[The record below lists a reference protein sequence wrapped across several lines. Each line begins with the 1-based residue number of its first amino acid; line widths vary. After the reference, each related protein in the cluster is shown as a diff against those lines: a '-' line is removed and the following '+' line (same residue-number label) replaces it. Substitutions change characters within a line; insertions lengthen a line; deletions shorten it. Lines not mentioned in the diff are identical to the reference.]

1 MIINSGGE
9 KPVILFVLIFLFF
22 VGAGWGQS
30 LQDIQ
35 NVKVD
40 ELSDAQIEQLIRRA
54 ESSGMNVQQLEA
66 MARERGMPAVEVSKL
81 RQRINSLRSRGA
93 GSGGQVQGR
102 NTQRQVT
109 GLEYE
114 PDLFDSLRKSD
125 PYFDLSPKQKKIFG
139 FTLFH
144 NRDLDFSPNLNLP
157 TPAQYVLGGGDQL
170 LIDIYGASQQSYD
183 LTVTPE
189 GRIFIPNVGPIN
201 IGGSTV
207 EAAESRISAEL
218 QRIYSGMDGIN
229 PNTFMQLRVGNIR
242 SINVT
247 LAGELRQPGTYTLP
261 SFVSV
266 FNALFMAG
274 GPNEDASFRNIQV
287 YRGSKLVGE
296 VDVYDFLI
304 SGNQEGNIILQ
315 DNDMVIVPPVQNR
328 VEVEGP
334 LRRPG
339 LFEVKGS
346 ENIDDLIRFAGGFK
360 SNAFEGMITVKR
372 TTDTQMKVENIYKE
386 DFGTFGIQDGD
397 TFIVGEI
404 LNRYENRVQVS
415 GAVYRPGE
423 FALREGMTLTDLIER
438 AQGLRGDAFT
448 NRATLYRTN
457 PDFTMEI
464 LSVDI
469 GSLMEG
475 QVPDVVLRREDI
487 LNVPSIYDV
496 KEEFYVRISGEVNRT
511 GVFQYGDNMNVGDLI
526 IKANGFKESATN
538 SVIEIASRV
547 KDDRSGQIA
556 SITTL
561 SINPDLTIS
570 EEEMNFELSPFDH
583 VFVRKSPGFEMEKVV
598 KVEGE
603 IVYPGEFALEKRNER
618 ISDVLKRAGGLN
630 QFAYPKGATLIRR
643 TEYYNEEGE
652 ENQKLEN
659 LESLLMNLDRDS
671 TIENAEAEKELL
683 ERLEKRV
690 TLLKEEK
697 SKKSDIN
704 QEQESFAE
712 DRYSLLEGA
721 DSSVIEI
728 AFRKQELI
736 GIELEKILQ
745 QPGSKY
751 DLILQEGDVISV
763 PKQLQTVRMRGE
775 VLYPTTARF
784 EEARGF
790 RNYISRAGGFTE
802 EARKGRSYVIYAN
815 GDVRRTNKFLFLTF
829 FPRIE
834 PGAEIIVPKKP
845 ERQSIPPQAWVAIGS
860 GLATIALVV
869 TQILNNVGQ

>member
-1 MIINSGGE
+1 MIVNSGGE
-9 KPVILFVLIFLFF
+9 KTVILFALIFFFF
-22 VGAGWGQS
+22 VGAGWSQS

-54 ESSGMNVQQLEA
+54 ESAGLNEQQLEA
-66 MARERGMPAVEVSKL
+66 MARERGMPVLEVSKL

-93 GSGGQVQGR
+93 SRTGQDQVQGR
-102 NTQRQVT
+102 GARRQVT
-109 GLEYE
+109 GTGYE

-125 PYFDLSPKQKKIFG
+125 PYFDLNPIQKKIFG

-144 NRDLDFSPNLNLP
+144 NRELDFSPNLNLP
-157 TPAQYVLGGGDQL
+157 TPPQYVLGGGDQL

-183 LTVTPE
+183 LSVTPE
-189 GRIFIPNVGPIN
+189 GRIYIPNVGPIN

-207 EAAESRISAEL
+207 EVAESRIFTEL
-218 QRIYSGMDGIN
+218 QKIYSGMGGSN

-266 FNALFMAG
+266 FNALFIAG
-274 GPNEDASFRNIQV
+274 GPNEEGSFRNIQV
-287 YRGSKLVGE
+287 YRASKLVGE

-315 DNDMVIVPPVQNR
+315 DNDVVIVPPIQNR
-328 VEVEGP
+328 VELEGP

-339 LFEVKGS
+339 LFEIKGN

-360 SNAFEGMITVKR
+360 SNAYKNMITVRR
-372 TTDTQMKVENIYKE
+372 TTDSQMKVDNIYEE
-386 DFGTFGIQDGD
+386 DFGAFGIKDGD

-448 NRATLYRTN
+448 NRATLYRTK

-469 GSLMEG
+469 GSLMDG
-475 QVPDVVLRREDI
+475 LVPDVVLRREDI

-526 IKANGFKESATN
+526 IKAKGFKESATN

-547 KDDRSGQIA
+547 RDDQSGQIA
-556 SITTL
+556 SVTTL
-561 SINPDLTIS
+561 SVNPDLTLS
-570 EEEMNFELSPFDH
+570 EEEMNFQLSPFDH

-603 IVYPGEFALEKRNER
+603 IVYPGDFALEKRDER

-643 TEYYNEEGE
+643 TEYFSEAGE

-659 LESLLMNLDRDS
+659 LQSLLRNLDRDS
-671 TIENAEAEKELL
+671 TVENAEAEREMLDRL
-683 ERLEKRV
+683 ERRV

-697 SKKSDIN
+697 LKKIESSQ
-704 QEQESFAE
+704 QETETFAE
-712 DRYSLLEGA
+712 DRYTFLEGA
-721 DSSVIEI
+721 DSSVMEI
-728 AFRKQELI
+728 AFREQELI

-775 VLYPTTARF
+775 VLYPTTARY

-802 EARKGRSYVIYAN
+802 EARKGRSYVVYAN
-815 GDVRRTNKFLFLTF
+815 GDVKRTNTFLFFNF
-829 FPRIE
+829 FPKIE
-834 PGAEIIVPKKP
+834 PGAEIIVPKRP
-845 ERQSIPPQAWVAIGS
+845 QRTPLSVQAWIGMAS
-860 GLATIALVV
+860 SLATLAILVDRLS
-869 TQILNNVGQ
+869 Q